1 MNSVRAHDVVGHRP
15 TAVEASW
22 GEGIRLDVVFPQATS
37 SSFPD
42 PFRDCLVFLK
52 LIREPKTFGT
62 VRKCGVCAAQKRVT
76 KAK

>member
-22 GEGIRLDVVFPQATS
+22 GERNRPDLVCPQATS

-52 LIREPKTFGT
+52 LIREAETLEPWE
-62 VRKCGVCAAQKRVT
+62 VAAG
-76 KAK
+76 AAA